1 MIHQQY
7 QVALD
12 RRSVPGAGTQAV
24 KAALLPETRDN
35 LPSGRL
41 RVASFASAPLAPSFV
56 SVPGAGAKQ
65 IRPSDLTLDR
75 FIDGATLDAA
85 PRVTEVPTVFLTG
98 ANGYRAASSALNG
111 WCA

>member
-1 MIHQQY
+1 MVHQQY

-24 KAALLPETRDN
+24 KAELLPETRDN
-35 LPSGRL
+35 LVGGRL

-56 SVPGAGAKQ
+56 SVHGAGAKEMC
-65 IRPSDLTLDR
+65 PSDLTLDR

-85 PRVTEVPTVFLTG
+85 PPATEVRAVFLTG